1 MSTMP
6 TLGLI
11 EAFDRHGALLA
22 RAPITRWPVTVG
34 RGLDCDL
41 VLDDPFVAPM
51 HLRIDCT
58 EGAPDAPRV
67 VQVQVLET
75 RNGARVQGK
84 HHGQDDRFD
93 WPAGTQIDLGRTHIA
108 LRLADTPIADEQPL
122 PRFPWRTVA
131 TTAVLMALV
140 VASAL
145 GSAWLDARDAS
156 AYVKSL
162 PAALLGLLAML
173 GLWSGLW
180 AVANKVFAGQLQF
193 WRHVRIACVM
203 YLVAD
208 AVQLAAYLTAFAF
221 SWEALAQFAN
231 VLIVLVL
238 AGGLYAHLGAVL
250 PRRRLGLAWA
260 VAAVVVLGVPAWLG
274 AQWLN
279 RMRLTDS
286 LYMSSLFPPS
296 LRVAPAVPVKQ
307 FLQDTE
313 SLRGKLERRLQG
325 DGYADDGGGDGEGDA
340 DTEAE

>member
-1 MSTMP
+1 MSTVP
-6 TLGLI
+6 TTTLGLI

-41 VLDDPFVAPM
+41 VVDDPFVAPM
-51 HLRIDCT
+51 HLCIDRT
-58 EGAPDAPRV
+58 ADAPDAPRV

-75 RNGARVQGK
+75 RNGARVQRK
-84 HHGQDDRFD
+84 HHGQGDRFD
-93 WPAGTQIDLGRTHIA
+93 WPAGTPIELGRTHLA
-108 LRLADTPIADEQPL
+108 LRLADTPIAAEQAL
-122 PRFPWRTVA
+122 PEFPWRRVA

-140 VASAL
+140 AAAAL

-162 PAALLGLLAML
+162 PGALLGLLAML
-173 GLWSGLW
+173 GVWSGLW
-180 AVANKVFAGQLQF
+180 AVANKVFAGHLQF
-193 WRHVRIACVM
+193 WRHVRIACAM

-208 AVQLAAYLTAFAF
+208 AVQLLAYGAAFAF

-238 AGGLYAHLGAVL
+238 AGGLYAHLGAML
-250 PRRRLGLAWA
+250 PRKRVGLAWT
-260 VAAVVVLGVPAWLG
+260 VAAVVMLGVPAWLG

-296 LRVAPAVPVKQ
+296 LRVAPAVPVDQ
-307 FLQDTE
+307 FLQGAE
-313 SLRGKLERRLQG
+313 ALRGKLDRRLRG
-325 DGYADDGGGDGEGDA
+325 DGYADDGDGDGDA
-340 DTEAE
+340 DAAAE

>member
-1 MSTMP
+1 MSTTP

-22 RAPITRWPVTVG
+22 RAPITHWPVTVG
-34 RGLDCDL
+34 RSLDCDL
-41 VLDDPFVAPM
+41 VVDDPFIAPL
-51 HLRIDCT
+51 HLRIDRT
-58 EGAPDAPRV
+58 AETPNTPRV

-84 HHGQDDRFD
+84 HHSQGEHFD
-93 WPAGTQIDLGRTHIA
+93 WPDGTPIDLGRTHIA
-108 LRLADTPIADEQPL
+108 LRLADTPIADEQAL
-122 PRFPWRTVA
+122 PKFPWRRVA
-131 TTAVLMALV
+131 ATAVLMALV

-173 GLWSGLW
+173 GVWSGLW

-193 WRHVRIACVM
+193 WRHVRIACAM

-250 PRRRLGLAWA
+250 PRRRRGLAWA
-260 VAAVVVLGVPAWLG
+260 VAAVVLLGVPAWLG

-296 LRVAPAVPVKQ
+296 LRVAPAVPVDQ

-313 SLRGKLERRLQG
+313 SLRGKLERRLKG
-325 DGYADDGGGDGEGDA
+325 DGYADDEGGGGDGEGDA
-340 DTEAE
+340 DTE